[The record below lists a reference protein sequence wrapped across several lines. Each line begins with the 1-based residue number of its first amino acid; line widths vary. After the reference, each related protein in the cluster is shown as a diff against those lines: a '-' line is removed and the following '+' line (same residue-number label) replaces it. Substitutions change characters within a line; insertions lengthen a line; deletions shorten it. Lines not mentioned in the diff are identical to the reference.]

1 MKKGRGYL
9 PSPPSSYAP
18 ESWWWLDVPTSQMS
32 IFILFVS
39 TGVLFPVGILKVK
52 EMYFVS
58 KYFVC
63 LQHSVKE
70 NCHNCRTSDDI
81 DMKLEPVTELDK
93 NNDVKKI
100 WRRRHVKKLWCHCHF
115 SNLRLTWSYP
125 EAGLWTCSL

>member
-1 MKKGRGYL
+1 
-9 PSPPSSYAP
+9 
-18 ESWWWLDVPTSQMS
+18 MS

-58 KYFVC
+58 KYLVC

-70 NCHNCRTSDDI
+70 NCHNSRTSDDI

-93 NNDVKKI
+93 NNNVKNI
-100 WRRRHVKKLWCHCHF
+100 
-115 SNLRLTWSYP
+115 
-125 EAGLWTCSL
+125 